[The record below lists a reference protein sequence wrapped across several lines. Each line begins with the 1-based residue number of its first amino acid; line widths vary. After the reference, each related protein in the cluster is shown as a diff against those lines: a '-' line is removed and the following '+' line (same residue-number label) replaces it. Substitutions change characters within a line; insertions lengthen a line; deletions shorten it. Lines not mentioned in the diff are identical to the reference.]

1 MSIISLMKVDKQYET
16 KYTKTNA
23 LKGIDLD
30 IEKNEM
36 VAITGPSGCG
46 KSTLLNIIG
55 LIDKSTRGSYFFQ
68 GKDTSNIKDK
78 EAAVIRNE
86 KIGFIY
92 QYFALIKEF
101 NVIENVM
108 LPFNVR
114 SMTRK
119 QKKEKAKIY
128 LSEVG
133 LSDISKKHPY
143 ELSGGQQQRVAI
155 SRALAQETD
164 VLLADEPTGNLDQD
178 TGKDIMNLLANINKN
193 GKTVIVVTHDENVV
207 AYCKRR
213 IAMKDGHIIS
223 DTRI

>member
-178 TGKDIMNLLANINKN
+178 TGKDIMNLLVNINKN

>member
-68 GKDTSNIKDK
+68 GKDTGNIKDK

-178 TGKDIMNLLANINKN
+178 TGKDIMNLLVNINKN